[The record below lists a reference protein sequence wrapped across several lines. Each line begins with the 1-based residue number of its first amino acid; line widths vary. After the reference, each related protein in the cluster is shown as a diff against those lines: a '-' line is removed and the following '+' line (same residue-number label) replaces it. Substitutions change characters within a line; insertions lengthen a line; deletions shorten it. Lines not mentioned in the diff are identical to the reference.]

1 MNDAEYLKII
11 VTVKRHLKLDLN
23 FYKPNQ
29 MMRRLNGYLGR
40 VGASNVDE
48 FCDLISNDADVREK
62 VMNFMTINVT
72 EFFRDSRHFDML
84 RTKVLPE
91 ILKKN
96 PQPKIW
102 SAGSSR
108 GAEAYSVVMMIEELR
123 PGTKAKITGTD
134 LDERVI
140 AQARA
145 GGPYPDAEAKGIS
158 ESLRRRFVEKR
169 ADGHYVK
176 PAIRSKVTFS
186 KQNLLTDSFDSGFDL
201 IMCRN
206 VVIYF
211 SETAKNDLN
220 YKFAR
225 ALKPGGILFIGGTET
240 ILNPK
245 DYDFEREAAAF
256 YRKLPTANSIL
267 RAA

>member
-1 MNDAEYLKII
+1 LNDSEYKQI
-11 VTVKRHLKLDLN
+11 TVAVKKHLNLDLD

-29 MMRRLNGYLGR
+29 MMRRLGGFLSR
-40 VGASNVDE
+40 VGADDVNT
-48 FCDLISNDADVREK
+48 FCELLASDADVREK

-72 EFFRDSRHFDML
+72 EFFRDVRHFEML

-91 ILKKN
+91 ILKN
-96 PQPKIW
+96 TNRPKIW

-108 GAEAYSVVMMIEELR
+108 GAEAYSVAMMIEEIS
-123 PGTKAKITGTD
+123 PGAKAQISGSD
-134 LDERVI
+134 LDLKVI

-145 GGPYPDAEAKGIS
+145 GGPYPDAEAKNIS
-158 ESLRRRFVEKR
+158 ASLRHRFMEQKP
-169 ADGHYVK
+169 DGHYVNSD
-176 PAIRSKVTFS
+176 IRSKVSF
-186 KQNLLTDSFDSGFDL
+186 KEQNLLTDTFDKDFDL

-211 SETAKNDLN
+211 SDDAKQHLN
-220 YKFAR
+220 KKFSAS
-225 ALKPGGILFIGGTET
+225 LKSDGILFIGGTET

-245 DYDFEREAAAF
+245 EFDLERDAAAF
-256 YRKLPTANSIL
+256 YRKIPKVSQLR

>member
-1 MNDAEYLKII
+1 LNDAEYQKIT
-11 VTVKRHLKLDLN
+11 VTVRKHLNLDLD

-29 MMRRLNGYLGR
+29 MQRRLAGFLGR
-40 VGASNVDE
+40 VGADNVDD
-48 FCDLISNDADVREK
+48 FCNLIATDEDVKEK

-72 EFFRDSRHFDML
+72 EFFRDSRHFEML
-84 RTKVLPE
+84 RTTVLPE

-96 PQPKIW
+96 PRPKIW

-108 GAEAYSVVMMIEELR
+108 GAEAYSVAMMIDEIA
-123 PGTKAKITGTD
+123 PGTKAQIFGTD
-134 LDERVI
+134 LDANII

-145 GGPYPDAEAKGIS
+145 GGPYPDAEAKNIS
-158 ESLRRRFVEKR
+158 EKLKSKYMEKKS
-169 ADGHYVK
+169 DGYYVNSM
-176 PAIRSKVTFS
+176 IRSKVTY
-186 KQNLLTDSFDSGFDL
+186 KEQNLLTDRFDRDFDL

-211 SETAKNDLN
+211 SDEAKFTLN
-220 YKFAR
+220 KKFSAS
-225 ALKPGGILFIGGTET
+225 LKSDGILFIGGTET

-245 DYDFEREAAAF
+245 EFNLDRDAAAF
-256 YRKLPTANSIL
+256 YRKTPNVERLT

>member
-1 MNDAEYLKII
+1 LNESEYQQ
-11 VTVKRHLKLDLN
+11 VTVTVRKHLDLDLD

-29 MMRRLNGYLGR
+29 MMRRLAGFIGR

-48 FCDLISNDADVREK
+48 FCTLIAEDAEVREK

-72 EFFRDSRHFDML
+72 EFFRDSRHFEML
-84 RTKVLPE
+84 RSTVLPA

-96 PQPKIW
+96 PRPRIW

-108 GAEAYSVVMMIEELR
+108 GAEAYSVAMMIEQIA
-123 PGTKAKITGTD
+123 PGTKAQIFGSD
-134 LDERVI
+134 LDKKI
-140 AQARA
+140 IDQAIA
-145 GGPYPDAEAKGIS
+145 GGPYPDAEAKNIPS
-158 ESLRRRFVEKR
+158 SLRQKFMVQKP
-169 ADGHYVK
+169 DGHYVN
-176 PAIRSKVTFS
+176 PEIRSKVKF
-186 KQNLLTDSFDSGFDL
+186 KVQNLLTDTFDKNFDL

-211 SETAKNDLN
+211 SDEAKFGLN
-220 YKFAR
+220 KKFSA
-225 ALKPGGILFIGGTET
+225 ALKPEGILFIGGTET

-245 DYDFEREAAAF
+245 EFGFERDAAAF
-256 YRKLPTANSIL
+256 YRKSDSAIPVR